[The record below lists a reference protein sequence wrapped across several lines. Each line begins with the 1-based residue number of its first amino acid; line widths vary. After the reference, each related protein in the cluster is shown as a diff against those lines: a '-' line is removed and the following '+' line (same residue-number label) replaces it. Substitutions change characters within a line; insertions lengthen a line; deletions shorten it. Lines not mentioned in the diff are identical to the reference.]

1 MQIVTAA
8 DRPDLDTEAA
18 AAFREKWPEFIFHD
32 DVAAQY
38 APRVETLL
46 LALQHLR
53 PRRRRRSGRR
63 RVGRAAGAG
72 TAPSRTFPTGTTAH
86 WSARSTGTRRVA
98 RARR

>member
-8 DRPDLDTEAA
+8 DRPDLDTEAG

-38 APRVETLL
+38 APRVETHFSRYNIFVLDDDG
-46 LALQHLR
+46 
-53 PRRRRRSGRR
+53 PWSP
-63 RVGRAAGAG
+63 AGGACRWPG
-72 TAPSRTFPTGTTAH
+72 TAPSRTSPTGTTVP